1 MAETNYEP
9 RLWRL
14 EEAGA
19 NLTTQAAVM
28 RLIYKRYGQYI
39 DQGMFSKA
47 FRGELPT
54 KRGGEIREMAD
65 AILTEAEKEAGV
77 TA

>member
-1 MAETNYEP
+1 MAERSYEP

-14 EEAGA
+14 KEAGA
-19 NLTTQAAVM
+19 NPATQAAVR

-39 DQGMFSKA
+39 DPGMFSKA

-54 KRGGEIREMAD
+54 GRGEEIRKMAD

>member
-1 MAETNYEP
+1 MAEMSYEP
-9 RLWRL
+9 RLYRL
-14 EEAGA
+14 KEAGS
-19 NLTTQAAVM
+19 NTTTQAAVL

-39 DQGMFSKA
+39 DAGMFSKA

-54 KRGGEIREMAD
+54 QRGVELREMAD

-77 TA
+77 TS